1 MALWKSHRKRSS
13 IVPDM
18 SAIFNFFYVIWFWGI
33 LAENLQ
39 NTSKYQRFVH
49 FCPPAYWTNLSG
61 KTAGIDTEISPK
73 PVRGGPLATA
83 NIFYVIPSGSD
94 LQIASSMWFN
104 SWISS
109 ILVSRNIDVST
120 QWCPFICTTTIPIQT
135 YTQCGLDGLR
145 FFAGMWMFRQLLLN
159 GRWQVFII
167 CFAMCFYWLSRNKV
181 VTVWTDIWWQKKGR
195 RSFAKWLCFIVSN
208 ILKF

>member
-1 MALWKSHRKRSS
+1 MYRVDPPKSKKTEGFLPVFWETALWKSHRKRSS

-39 NTSKYQRFVH
+39 NTSKYQRFAH

-109 ILVSRNIDVST
+109 ILVSRNIYIYIYIYYGHH
-120 QWCPFICTTTIPIQT
+120 W
-135 YTQCGLDGLR
+135 YH
-145 FFAGMWMFRQLLLN
+145 
-159 GRWQVFII
+159 II
-167 CFAMCFYWLSRNKV
+167 
-181 VTVWTDIWWQKKGR
+181 
-195 RSFAKWLCFIVSN
+195 
-208 ILKF
+208 